1 MRARPIL
8 LAATVLAA
16 AGLVAVRAPDVP
28 LLPSVPPRATAQD
41 TSFGA
46 HIVRLSE
53 PGGYFDTDNLI
64 SNERSYLHV
73 APVLRERA
81 GGGAY
86 LGVGPGQNFGYIALL
101 RPEVAYIVDIRRDNL
116 LEHLLFKALFERAGN
131 RMEYLAALTGRV
143 LPGPGDANASDAD
156 AVDTDTDAAD
166 AGTAWTDRALP
177 DIVAYLD
184 TAAAPAQEFTAV
196 HADVRARIMHYG
208 YPLDARDLAT
218 IERFHGEFQRHGL
231 SLRFTSHGRAPM
243 PYYPTL
249 RDLLLAT
256 DRSGRAAGAFVDEDS
271 FRFLKQMQEDD
282 RIIPVVGDF
291 AGAHALR
298 AIAAELRRADLEVRA
313 FYTSNV
319 EYYLFQDG
327 SFPRFAENLAALPWA
342 DDAVIVR
349 AVFRSA
355 SGVVA
360 QYRMPGYG
368 SAQLAQPAATLLEQ
382 MRGRGYVGGYLELI
396 EDGPLPPR

>member
-1 MRARPIL
+1 MRAGPIL
-8 LAATVLAA
+8 LAAVVLAG
-16 AGLVAVRAPDVP
+16 AGLVAVRTPDVA
-28 LLPSVPPRATAQD
+28 LLPRVQATQD

-46 HIVRLSE
+46 HILRLSE
-53 PGGYFDTDNLI
+53 AGGYFDTDNLI

-73 APVLRERA
+73 APILRERA

-86 LGVGPGQNFGYIALL
+86 LGVGPGQNFAYIALL
-101 RPEVAYIVDIRRDNL
+101 RPHVAYVVDIRRDNL
-116 LEHLLFKALFERAGN
+116 LEHLLFKALFERAGD

-143 LPGPGDANASDAD
+143 LPDVEAAASAE
-156 AVDTDTDAAD
+156 AGATTAA
-166 AGTAWTDRALP
+166 AWIDRALT

-184 TAAAPAQEFTAV
+184 TAAAPDDTFDAV
-196 HADVRARIMHYG
+196 HADVRARLLQYG
-208 YPLDARDLAT
+208 YPLDTGDLAT
-218 IERFHGEFQRHGL
+218 IERFHRAFQRQGL
-231 SLRFTSHGRAPM
+231 ALRFTSHGRAPM

-256 DRSGRAAGAFVDEDS
+256 DRSGRAAGAFVDDAS
-271 FRFLKQMQEDD
+271 FQFLKRMQQDD
-282 RIIPVVGDF
+282 RIIPVIGDF
-291 AGAHALR
+291 AGTHALR
-298 AIAAELRRADLEVRA
+298 AIAAELRRDDLDVRA

-319 EYYLFQDG
+319 EYYLFQDD
-327 SFPRFAENLAALPWA
+327 SFPRFADNLAALPWA

-360 QYRMPGYG
+360 QHRMPGYG